1 MINHRQTILDRLKAI
16 QPELQAKYPVAHL
29 WLFGSVARDEA
40 TESSD
45 VDLLYEPAAPMGL
58 ELMSLWDD
66 LEALLGCKVDL
77 GDRRYVKPRL
87 KPYIEGDLI
96 NVF

>member
-1 MINHRQTILDRLKAI
+1 MFNRQTILDRLKAI

-45 VDLLYEPAAPMGL
+45 VDLLYEPAAHAWLVSEAAKLGV
-58 ELMSLWDD
+58 SLSG
-66 LEALLGCKVDL
+66 EVPAHA
-77 GDRRYVKPRL
+77 
-87 KPYIEGDLI
+87 
-96 NVF
+96 